1 MKERKLK
8 TTVVF
13 MAIAVVGLI
22 AVQIYWIMNAISI
35 EEIKFKSSANE
46 ALLSV
51 VNKIDKNET
60 ASVIIKKISKGKEDV
75 FFLGSDSLYSNALWV
90 VDEDH
95 NKVKRKIQVSANDED
110 VN

>member
-22 AVQIYWIMNAISI
+22 AVQIYWIMNAFSI

-75 FFLGSDSLYSNALWV
+75 FFLGSDSLHANALWV
-90 VDEDH
+90 VDEAHD
-95 NKVKRKIQVSANDED
+95 KVKRKIQVSANDED